1 MKALFLTSSI
11 NTNVEDEFGNK
22 TPIKFE
28 NKNHILDDFKKYID
42 KYDNF
47 LYIASDPNDYEK
59 TDLYTSIVFKSF
71 DLTLPFKNYKVLDKR
86 SIKNAKKLVRNAD
99 FIYLAGGHVPTQN
112 KFFNDI
118 NLKDLLKENKDAVIC
133 GVSAGSMN
141 ASSIVYSPPE
151 EDGEAINKDYERYL
165 KGLGLINISINPHY
179 NNEEKIILDNLDVK
193 KDILLPDSKK
203 RLFFAYPDG
212 TYILK
217 ANNKVML
224 YGLSYLF
231 KDGKCYKFNDDGN
244 IKDITQYDL

>member
-28 NKNHILDDFKKYID
+28 NKNHILDNFKKYID

-118 NLKDLLKENKDAVIC
+118 NLKDLLKENDDAVIC

-179 NNEEKIILDNLDVK
+179 NDDEVVILDNLDVK

>member
-118 NLKDLLKENKDAVIC
+118 NLKDLLKENNDVVIC

-141 ASSIVYSPPE
+141 ASSTVYSPPE
-151 EDGEAINKDYERYL
+151 EEGEAINKNYERYL

-179 NNEEKIILDNLDVK
+179 NDDEVVILDNLDVK

-217 ANNKVML
+217 ANNKIML

-231 KDGKCYKFNDDGN
+231 KDGKCHKFTEDDEV
-244 IKDITQYDL
+244 KDITNYNL

>member
-28 NKNHILDDFKKYID
+28 NKNHILDNFKKYID

-86 SIKNAKKLVRNAD
+86 SIKNARKLVRNAN

-231 KDGKCYKFNDDGN
+231 KDGKCFKFNDDGN

>member
-28 NKNHILDDFKKYID
+28 NKNHILDNFKKYID

-59 TDLYTSIVFKSF
+59 TDLYISIVFKSF

-151 EDGEAINKDYERYL
+151 EGGEAINKDYERYL

>member
-1 MKALFLTSSI
+1 MKTLFLTSSI
-11 NTNVEDEFGNK
+11 NTNIEDEDGNK
-22 TPIKFE
+22 IPIKFE
-28 NKNHILDDFKKYID
+28 NKNHILDNFKTYIN

-47 LYIASDPNDYEK
+47 LYIASDPNDYVR
-59 TDLYTSIVFKSF
+59 TDLYSSVVFKSF
-71 DLTLPFKNYKVLDKR
+71 DLTLPFNHYNVLDNR
-86 SIKNAKKLVRNAD
+86 SVKDARKLVLDAD

-118 NLKDLLKENKDAVIC
+118 NLKGLLKENNDVVIC

-141 ASSIVYSPPE
+141 ASSVVYSPPE
-151 EDGEAINKDYERYL
+151 EEGEAINKNYKRYL

-179 NNEEKIILDNLDVK
+179 QNDEIIMLDNLDVK

-212 TYILK
+212 TYILRV
-217 ANNKVML
+217 NNMVML

-231 KDGKCYKFNDDGN
+231 KDGKCYKFNDDN
-244 IKDITQYDL
+244 EVKDITNYDL

>member
-1 MKALFLTSSI
+1 MRALFLTSSI
-11 NTNVEDEFGNK
+11 NTNKEDEFGNK

-28 NKNHILDDFKKYID
+28 NKNHILDNFKKYIN

-59 TDLYTSIVFKSF
+59 NDLYSSIVFKSF
-71 DLTLPFKNYKVLDKR
+71 DLTFPFKNYKVLDNRNVKDLR
-86 SIKNAKKLVRNAD
+86 RLVLNAD
-99 FIYLAGGHVPTQN
+99 FIYLSGGHVPTQN

-118 NLKDLLKENKDAVIC
+118 NLKDLLKKNIDVVIC

-141 ASSIVYSPPE
+141 TSEVVYSPPE
-151 EDGEAINKDYERYL
+151 EDGEAVNPKYERYL

-179 NNEEKIILDNLDVK
+179 NDEVVILDNLDVK

-203 RLFFAYPDG
+203 RCFFAYPDG

-231 KDGKCYKFNDDGN
+231 KDGKCYKFNDDGEV
-244 IKDITQYDL
+244 KDITNYDL

>member
-28 NKNHILDDFKKYID
+28 NKNHILDNFKKYID

-86 SIKNAKKLVRNAD
+86 SIKNARKLVRNAN

>member
-28 NKNHILDDFKKYID
+28 NKNHILDNFKKYID

-99 FIYLAGGHVPTQN
+99 FIYLARGHIPTQN

-151 EDGEAINKDYERYL
+151 EDGEAINKDYERYI

-179 NNEEKIILDNLDVK
+179 NDDEVVILDNLDVK

-224 YGLSYLF
+224 YRLSYLF

>member
-28 NKNHILDDFKKYID
+28 NKNHILDNFKKYID

>member
-28 NKNHILDDFKKYID
+28 NKNHILDNFKKYID

-179 NNEEKIILDNLDVK
+179 NDDEVVILDNLDVK

-231 KDGKCYKFNDDGN
+231 KDGKCFKFNDDGN

>member
-231 KDGKCYKFNDDGN
+231 KDGKCFKFNDDGN

>member
-11 NTNVEDEFGNK
+11 NTNIEDENGNK
-22 TPIKFE
+22 IPIKFE
-28 NKNHILDDFKKYID
+28 NKNHILDNFKKVIN

-47 LYIASDPNDYEK
+47 LYVASNPTDYTN
-59 TDLYTSIVFKSF
+59 TDLYSNVVFKSF
-71 DLTLPFKNYKVLDKR
+71 DLTLPFKSYQVLDNR
-86 SIKNAKKLVRNAD
+86 NIKDAKELVLNAD

-118 NLKDLLKENKDAVIC
+118 NLNDLLKENNNVVIC

-141 ASSIVYSPPE
+141 ASKIVYSPPE
-151 EDGEAINKDYERYL
+151 EDGEAIDKNYNRYL
-165 KGLGLINISINPHY
+165 NGLGLINISINPHY
-179 NNEEKIILDNLDVK
+179 QDDETLILDNLDVK

-217 ANNKVML
+217 KDNKVML

-231 KDGKCYKFNDDGN
+231 ENRKCYMFSDDN
-244 IKDITQYDL
+244 KVKDITEYDL

>member
-28 NKNHILDDFKKYID
+28 NKNHILDNFKKYID

-179 NNEEKIILDNLDVK
+179 NDDEVVILDNLDVK